1 MSTKSTDKLRKKL
14 LAKNEKKYFCVSE
27 KKVIENV
34 LTLLTLLTDYVNKA
48 ENKGQCRWREMV
60 VSGDEA
66 RGGRTGLPFLPPLE
80 KSARVFGLQLRGSVL
95 KYGY

>member
-1 MSTKSTDKLRKKL
+1 MSTKSTEKLRKKL

-48 ENKGQCRWREMV
+48 GIKGQCRWREMA
-60 VSGDEA
+60 VSGG
-66 RGGRTGLPFLPPLE
+66 RGEGREDRTSLPTAP
-80 KSARVFGLQLRGSVL
+80 
-95 KYGY
+95 